1 MNDEPR
7 KGMSFHALIMWAMIV
22 GIALGLVARLAI
34 AQAPSL
40 KLPIENFAENVANPI
55 GQIFIRMI
63 IMIVVPLVFSALVLG
78 VVEIGDPRKLGR
90 IGLRTLGLTAVFSLS
105 AVLIGVTVANVFKP
119 GEGLDPEKRAA
130 LQKRFETKAAEVEK
144 IAEKA
149 GEKDVRTRL
158 LDLLPANL
166 MQEIV
171 GAADGKSPGNGML
184 AVMVFSL
191 IFGIAVASAGLKAET
206 LVRCLE
212 GVFAAS
218 MHVIGFAL
226 KIAPLAVACLLFS
239 VTVTLGF
246 DVLAL
251 LVKFVGTVLVG
262 LAIHAFVIYPAALVL
277 FARRSP
283 VQFYR
288 DSQEAAFTAFA
299 TSSSN
304 ATLPVSLR
312 VAEQNLGVKPK
323 VAKFVLTVGATGNQN
338 GTALFEG
345 VAVLFLAQ
353 VFLSEPLTLAQQFTV
368 VLMAV
373 MAGIGT
379 AGVPS
384 GSLPLVVGILRSIGI
399 AGGSIALIFGV
410 DRLLDMARTTV
421 NVVGDLVIAVCV
433 GDLEEEESGG
443 GPLPN

>member
-1 MNDEPR
+1 VTETPR

-22 GIALGLVARLAI
+22 GIVAGLIVKYFATRSPSVAENAKFVAENI
-34 AQAPSL
+34 AQ
-40 KLPIENFAENVANPI
+40 PI
-55 GQIFIRMI
+55 GQVFIRMI

-90 IGLRTLGLTAVFSLS
+90 IGLRTLGLTALFSLS
-105 AVLIGVTVANVFKP
+105 AVLIGVGVANLFKP
-119 GEGLDPEKRAA
+119 GEGIPPEARQQ
-130 LQKRFETKAAEVEK
+130 L
-144 IAEKA
+144 IAKF
-149 GEKDVRTRL
+149 EKDAQKVEAVAQKAVDKTVTQRL
-158 LDLLPANL
+158 VDMLPLNPL
-166 MQEIV
+166 QEAV
-171 GAADGKSPGNGML
+171 GAVDGSSPGNGML

-191 IFGIAVASAGLKAET
+191 IFGIAVATAGEKAGT
-206 LVRCLE
+206 LVKCLE

-246 DVLAL
+246 DVLVL
-251 LVKFVGTVLVG
+251 LSKFVGTVLAG
-262 LAIHAFVIYPAALVL
+262 LAIHAFVVYPAALVV

-283 VQFYR
+283 MKFYR

-312 VAEQNLGVKPK
+312 VAEEKLGVKPR

-353 VFLSEPLTLAQQFTV
+353 VFLPTPLPLKDQFTV

-384 GSLPLVVGILRSIGI
+384 GSLPLVIGILRSIGMT
-399 AGGSIALIFGV
+399 GSSIALIFGV
-410 DRLLDMARTTV
+410 DRILDMARTTV
-421 NVVGDLVIAVCV
+421 NVVGDLVVAVCV
-433 GDLEEEESGG
+433 GDVEDEPSGG
-443 GPLPN
+443 GESSG